1 MPVTARAH
9 LLAFPCLSD
18 TDSSASPHLAGVQR
32 AKSRSVLQV
41 TSPKSTLRR
50 PSTPTS
56 RRSTYITYD
65 RGQWSYKTLTHQVR
79 AACPACVHRTPLHPS
94 DIHSPSLSLIFCT
107 PHIGPQAVDNEYV
120 ETTTSEPLGIVGV
133 SAAVDAGVSA
143 GARDG
148 PGAGRCTAGRVK
160 SIVDFWDPSCARARC
175 DVDSSYVR
183 HEVVCVI
190 PSIPSILNITS
201 AKPALAT
208 QIAPSDALQ
217 KCASEVDI

>member
-18 TDSSASPHLAGVQR
+18 TDSPASPHLAGVRR

-41 TSPKSTLRR
+41 TSPKSTSRR

-65 RGQWSYKTLTHQVR
+65 HGQWPYETPTHQVR
-79 AACPACVHRTPLHPS
+79 AACPACVHRTPLRPS
-94 DIHSPSLSLIFCT
+94 DIHSPFLSLIFCA
-107 PHIGPQAVDNEYV
+107 PHIVPQAVDNEFV

-133 SAAVDAGVSA
+133 SATVDAGVSA

-148 PGAGRCTAGRVK
+148 PGAGRCTVRRVK
-160 SIVDFWDPSCARARC
+160 SKVDFGDSSCVRARC
-175 DVDSSYVR
+175 DVDSMYDMNW
-183 HEVVCVI
+183 CV
-190 PSIPSILNITS
+190 
-201 AKPALAT
+201 
-208 QIAPSDALQ
+208 
-217 KCASEVDI
+217 